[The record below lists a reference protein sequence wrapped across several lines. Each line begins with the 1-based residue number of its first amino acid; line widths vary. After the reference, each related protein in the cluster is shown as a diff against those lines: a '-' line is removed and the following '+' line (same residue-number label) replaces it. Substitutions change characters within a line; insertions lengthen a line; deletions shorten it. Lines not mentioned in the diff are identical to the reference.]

1 MKYFHD
7 TPIDNYNFN
16 FSNIFN
22 QNIKY
27 QNNFYFNDDNKVRP
41 EIYSIIGLGDCIVDI
56 ITEINEHII
65 EQYKLEKDKTK
76 YVNENNRNIFDE
88 YNKMSFVRYIVGGS
102 IQNILKSLSFNLY
115 QNPDLNNFNNNTNN
129 MNIIENYKISML
141 GSVGSDIYKDKI
153 INTLNQS
160 RIEPIIKITNGETSR
175 CAAGFYNK
183 KPYLISDI
191 KSSKNL
197 DKEFIISNKDKI
209 LNHQILLIEG
219 YYIQNQFEICKEL
232 CELFQKEQNKS
243 IILVLNK
250 IDLNQYLDEKFVI
263 ISNYADIIFSS
274 LSQAEEFTN
283 LKGGIEHQKIFE
295 KLFQKLSDNKKRL
308 LVIKD
313 GKDESYCV
321 SYDYT
326 RKHLEYIL
334 KCFPQKI
341 KNEEIIDEIG
351 VEDAFFGGFLYGY
364 MNGYSL
370 YTCLKKGDDVA
381 NITLKNTG
389 CILERK
395 K

>member
-1 MKYFHD
+1 
-7 TPIDNYNFN
+7 
-16 FSNIFN
+16 
-22 QNIKY
+22 
-27 QNNFYFNDDNKVRP
+27 
-41 EIYSIIGLGDCIVDI
+41 
-56 ITEINEHII
+56 
-65 EQYKLEKDKTK
+65 
-76 YVNENNRNIFDE
+76 
-88 YNKMSFVRYIVGGS
+88 MSFVRYIVGGS

-250 IDLNQYLDEKFVI
+250 IDLNQYLDERFVLI
-263 ISNYADIIFSS
+263 ANYADIIFCSK
-274 LSQAEEFTN
+274 SQAEEFTN
-283 LKGGIEHQKIFE
+283 LKGGIEDKKIFE
-295 KLFQKLSDNKKRL
+295 KMFQKLSSNKKRL

-313 GKDESYCV
+313 GKDESYCI
-321 SYDYT
+321 SYDYVG
-326 RKHLEYIL
+326 KHLEFIL
-334 KCFPQKI
+334 KSFPQKI
-341 KNEEIIDEIG
+341 KNEDIIDEIG
-351 VEDAFFGGFLYGY
+351 VEDAFFGGFLSGY
-364 MNGYSL
+364 MKGYSL
-370 YTCLKKGDDVA
+370 YTCLKKGNDVS
-381 NITLKNTG
+381 NISLRNPG
-389 CILERK
+389 CNFERK

>member
-1 MKYFHD
+1 
-7 TPIDNYNFN
+7 
-16 FSNIFN
+16 
-22 QNIKY
+22 
-27 QNNFYFNDDNKVRP
+27 
-41 EIYSIIGLGDCIVDI
+41 
-56 ITEINEHII
+56 
-65 EQYKLEKDKTK
+65 
-76 YVNENNRNIFDE
+76 
-88 YNKMSFVRYIVGGS
+88 
-102 IQNILKSLSFNLY
+102 
-115 QNPDLNNFNNNTNN
+115 

-160 RIEPIIKITNGETSR
+160 RIEPIIKITIGETSR

-263 ISNYADIIFSS
+263 ISNYSDIIFSS

-283 LKGGIEHQKIFE
+283 LKGGIEQQKIFE
-295 KLFQKLSDNKKRL
+295 KLFQKLSDNKKKL

-321 SYDYT
+321 EYDYT
-326 RKHLEYIL
+326 RKRLTYIL
-334 KCFPQKI
+334 KCFQQKI
-341 KNEEIIDEIG
+341 KNEEIIDEVG
-351 VEDAFFGGFLYGY
+351 VEDAFFGGFLAGY
-364 MNGYSL
+364 MKGCSL
-370 YTCLKKGDDVA
+370 YTCLKKGNDVA
-381 NITLKNTG
+381 NLALKNPG
-389 CILERK
+389 CTFEK
-395 K
+395 KK

>member
-1 MKYFHD
+1 
-7 TPIDNYNFN
+7 
-16 FSNIFN
+16 
-22 QNIKY
+22 
-27 QNNFYFNDDNKVRP
+27 
-41 EIYSIIGLGDCIVDI
+41 
-56 ITEINEHII
+56 
-65 EQYKLEKDKTK
+65 
-76 YVNENNRNIFDE
+76 
-88 YNKMSFVRYIVGGS
+88 MSSVRYIVGGS
-102 IQNILKSLSFNLY
+102 IQNILKSLSFSLY
-115 QNPDLNNFNNNTNN
+115 QNPYSNNFNNNSIN
-129 MNIIENYKISML
+129 MNIIENYKINML
-141 GSVGSDIYKDKI
+141 GCVGTDIYKEKI

-160 RIEPIIKITNGETSR
+160 KIEHILEITNGETSR

-183 KPYLISDI
+183 EPYLISDI

-197 DKEFIISNKDKI
+197 DKEFIISNKDNI

-232 CELFQKEQNKS
+232 CELFQREQNKS

-250 IDLNQYLDEKFVI
+250 IELNQYLDEKFVI
-263 ISNYADIIFSS
+263 IANYADIIFSS
-274 LSQAEEFTN
+274 LSQVEEFTN

-295 KLFQKLSDNKKRL
+295 KLFQKLLDNKKRL

-334 KCFPQKI
+334 KCFPLKI

-351 VEDAFFGGFLYGY
+351 VEDAFFGGFLAGY
-364 MNGYSL
+364 MKGFSL
-370 YTCLKKGDDVA
+370 YTCLKKGNDLA
-381 NITLKNTG
+381 NIALKNPACTF
-389 CILERK
+389 ERK